1 MGNLLIVGAGGHG
14 RVLAETAEL
23 LGIWDSIAFLDD
35 KTSVDTVM
43 DYKIIGKIDEYSK
56 FKDDYEDC
64 VVGLGHNE
72 ERLGLIDGLLK
83 IGYKVPVIIHPKAVV
98 SKYSSI
104 MAGSVILAGAV
115 VSANTTIGTGCII
128 NINCCIDHDCTLY
141 DGIHI
146 SSGAVIRSGCSI
158 GKLSYIGAGTCI
170 KNGAQIGEGFILG
183 DGELL
188 GYRLK

>member
-23 LGIWDSIAFLDD
+23 LGQWDSIAFLDD
-35 KTSVDTVM
+35 RSDVDTVM
-43 DYKIIGKIDEYSK
+43 DYKIIGKIDEYAK
-56 FKDDYEDC
+56 FQNDYEHC
-64 VVGLGHNE
+64 VVGIGHNE
-72 ERLGLIDGLLK
+72 DRLDLIYCLIK
-83 IGYKVPVIIHPKAVV
+83 VGYKVPVIIHPKAIV

-104 MAGSVILAGAV
+104 MPGSVILAGAV
-115 VSANTTIGTGCII
+115 VSANTNIGTGCII
-128 NINCCIDHDCTLY
+128 NINCCIDHDCIVY
-141 DGIHI
+141 DGVHI

-170 KNGAQIGEGFILG
+170 KNGAQLGEGFILG